1 MKVVLE
7 LHQQNSKVRR
17 VTVRHD
23 IVIGRGSKCNLQ
35 ISVPEVSRRHCFLRI
50 NARKG
55 VSITDLESSNGTW
68 LNGQRTVPGKSYTV
82 EDGMILAIGPVRF
95 ITHISDGK
103 TDDNNRTSTELNSM
117 LSSNAMDISSG
128 DSEVSSKDGELN
140 PDYTTNKPEPLVID
154 SSEIELVDSDSK
166 AVILLDEATEVMD
179 QNISEEKIDNIDD
192 LLLIEDIDDG
202 GADALQDFLQN
213 ND

>member
-23 IVIGRGSKCNLQ
+23 IVIGRGSKCNLR

-68 LNGQRTVPGKSYTV
+68 LNGQRTVPGKNYAV
-82 EDGMILAIGPVRF
+82 EDGMILTIGPVRF

-103 TDDNNRTSTELNSM
+103 TDDNKRISTELNSV
-117 LSSNAMDISSG
+117 LSSSAMDISSE
-128 DSEVSSKDGELN
+128 DSKVSSQEDESH
-140 PDYTTNKPEPLVID
+140 PDYTTNKPEPLVVD

-166 AVILLDEATEVMD
+166 AVILLDEVMGE
-179 QNISEEKIDNIDD
+179 NISEEKIDDIDD
-192 LLLIEDIDDG
+192 LLLIEEIDDD